1 MSNDNRQINMT
12 RRPITTNTKGPGGID
27 LRDLVLYAL
36 AVVQAGYWV
45 FVNEALPFAARLVAA
60 LACGMVF
67 MGAAMVRP
75 HGKTFEQLFW
85 HWLSKHVL
93 RPNFATHQTAERDA
107 TTLKDPSD
115 IAGRAAQQRSH
126 AASDDDLPSL
136 PVSEWFAPN
145 YALLVL
151 FFMTLLAMASA
162 ALVLREGM
170 LVPFWPRFVPLWR

>member
-1 MSNDNRQINMT
+1 MSDDNRQINMT
-12 RRPITTNTKGPGGID
+12 RRLITTNTKGPGGID

-45 FVNEALPFAARLVAA
+45 FVNEALPFAVRLVAA

-75 HGKTFEQLFW
+75 HGKTFERLFW
-85 HWLSKHVL
+85 HWLNKHVL
-93 RPNFATHQTAERDA
+93 RPRFATHQTAERDA
-107 TTLKDPSD
+107 TMLKDPSA
-115 IAGRAAQQRSH
+115 IAGRTAQHTPQPVQ
-126 AASDDDLPSL
+126 DDDLPSL

-145 YALLVL
+145 YALLVM

-162 ALVLREGM
+162 AMLLHEGVP
-170 LVPFWPRFVPLWR
+170 VPFWPRFLPLWR